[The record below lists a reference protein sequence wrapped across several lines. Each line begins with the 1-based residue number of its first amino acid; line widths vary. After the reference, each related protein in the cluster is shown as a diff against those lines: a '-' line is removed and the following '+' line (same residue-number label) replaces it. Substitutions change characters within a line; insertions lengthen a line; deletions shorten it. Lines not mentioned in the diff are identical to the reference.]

1 MKKTA
6 AAALIA
12 CSALLLYG
20 CGNGQNTV
28 SIKDKDIRLEI
39 DDKYTVKAESKKGDT
54 ITWSSN
60 DDKVAVVGPDGTVT
74 AVGNGITTVTA
85 SGKNGYAHVG
95 IIVGGDDTY
104 VDADGNE
111 MQTFNGESD
120 IEKISGGVKAGG
132 KDDIS
137 VKKGE
142 KHTLVA
148 TTTPSGIKDKLVW
161 KTADKKVATVSEK
174 GELEAV
180 GAGKTAIRVYA
191 PNGVYGEL
199 IVRVR

>member
-1 MKKTA
+1 M
-6 AAALIA
+6 
-12 CSALLLYG
+12 
-20 CGNGQNTV
+20 
-28 SIKDKDIRLEI
+28 
-39 DDKYTVKAESKKGDT
+39 
-54 ITWSSN
+54 
-60 DDKVAVVGPDGTVT
+60 
-74 AVGNGITTVTA
+74 
-85 SGKNGYAHVG
+85 
-95 IIVGGDDTY
+95 
-104 VDADGNE
+104 
-111 MQTFNGESD
+111 
-120 IEKISGGVKAGG
+120 
-132 KDDIS
+132 
-137 VKKGE
+137 KKGE